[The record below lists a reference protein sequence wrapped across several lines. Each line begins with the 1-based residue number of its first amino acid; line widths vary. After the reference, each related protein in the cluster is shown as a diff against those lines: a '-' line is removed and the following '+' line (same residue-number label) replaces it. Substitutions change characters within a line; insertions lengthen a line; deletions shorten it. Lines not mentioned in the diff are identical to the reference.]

1 MAITEGSTLGL
12 TLTDGTAGKH
22 HKNSE
27 RPDQWKSNM
36 HGEGIESYISV
47 HESINLTVRMLHV
60 EIFQV
65 DFFFPNQYMILN

>member
-36 HGEGIESYISV
+36 HGEGIDRGGSAQSYISV
-47 HESINLTVRMLHV
+47 HESINS
-60 EIFQV
+60 IA
-65 DFFFPNQYMILN
+65 

>member
-1 MAITEGSTLGL
+1 MEGNTTCL
-12 TLTDGTAGKH
+12 TLHDGTAGEH
-22 HKNSE
+22 HQNIE
-27 RPDQWKSNM
+27 RQGQGKSNM

-47 HESINLTVRMLHV
+47 HESITLTVRMLHV